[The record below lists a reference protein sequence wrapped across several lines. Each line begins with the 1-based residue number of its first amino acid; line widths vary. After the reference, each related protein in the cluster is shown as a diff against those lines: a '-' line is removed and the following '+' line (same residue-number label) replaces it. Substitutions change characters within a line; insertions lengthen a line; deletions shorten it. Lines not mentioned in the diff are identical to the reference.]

1 MLSERELRIR
11 RLAYELWE
19 RAGQSGSFSDYMDYV
34 AAKFDLDNAHDRES
48 PAPSREL
55 PTSE

>member
-19 RAGQSGSFSDYMDYV
+19 RAGQRGLFSDYMDFV
-34 AAKFDLDNAHDRES
+34 AAEFDRDSEDEAE
-48 PAPSREL
+48 PAMQTRGLPSF
-55 PTSE
+55 